1 MIPLQEWSREGYTVS
16 NDPAR
21 IQLDIVH
28 GFLSSSYWAQGISRD
43 LVARSIAG
51 SIPFG
56 IYAGAGQV
64 GFARVIS
71 DCATF
76 AYLADVFV
84 LEAHR
89 KRGLARWMMEC
100 IMSTPELQRLRR
112 WLLVTS
118 DAHALYRG
126 LGFAQV
132 ERPEGFM
139 EINIRDIY
147 SSDKT
152 GAER

>member
-1 MIPLQEWSREGYTVS
+1 VIALQEWSREGYTVS

-28 GFLSSSYWAQGISRD
+28 GFLRNSYWARGISRD
-43 LVARSIAG
+43 SVARSIAG
-51 SIPFG
+51 SISFG
-56 IYAGAGQV
+56 IYTPAGQV

-112 WLLVTS
+112 WLLVTR

-126 LGFAQV
+126 LGFTPV

-147 SSDKT
+147 RSDNKE
-152 GAER
+152 AEP